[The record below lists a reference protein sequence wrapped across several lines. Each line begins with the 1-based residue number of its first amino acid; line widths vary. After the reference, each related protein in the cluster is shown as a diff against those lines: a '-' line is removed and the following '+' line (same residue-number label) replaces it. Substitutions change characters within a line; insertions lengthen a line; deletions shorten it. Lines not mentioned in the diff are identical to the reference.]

1 MMTKGLNC
9 RCDSRVSLGEEFQKE
24 DEARVQEDGDMNEI
38 RCFCGVIQDGFLGE
52 SEGFPLK

>member
-52 SEGFPLK
+52 